1 MNQRRRASKRQEDDQ
16 YQPRERERS
25 ERQGPFDQRT
35 YGNVWT
41 RIWSN
46 QDHQGR
52 VYFTFSQH
60 RLYEQDGVTGVT
72 KSFQGADIEDVI
84 RGAQWAAGTI
94 PKRST
99 SRRRREQIVRE
110 VSDRR
115 R

>member
-1 MNQRRRASKRQEDDQ
+1 MYRRRRAERQQEDHR

-25 ERQGPFDQRT
+25 QHQGPFDQRT

-52 VYFTFSQH
+52 TYFTFSQH
-60 RLYEQDGVTGVT
+60 RLYEQEGATGVG
-72 KSFQGADIEDVI
+72 KSFRSEDIEDVI

-94 PKRST
+94 PKRPT
-99 SRRRREQIVRE
+99 SRRRRERIVRE
-110 VSDRR
+110 VTERR